1 MKTRVWVLT
10 ALVALGTSGL
20 APASEQSERRASVL
34 RARAAELKM
43 QAEAL
48 RDAKGNNP
56 PRAKSLDAKA
66 EALYQRANKIDDIA
80 WPPRGE

>member
-20 APASEQSERRASVL
+20 ALASEQSERRASVL

-66 EALYQRANKIDDIA
+66 ERLYQQANKIDDIA